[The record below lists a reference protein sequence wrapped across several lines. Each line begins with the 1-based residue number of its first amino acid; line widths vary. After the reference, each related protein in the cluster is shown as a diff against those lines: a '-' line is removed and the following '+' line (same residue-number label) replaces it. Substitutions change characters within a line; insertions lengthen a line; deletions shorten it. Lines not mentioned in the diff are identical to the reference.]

1 MKKITPYLLIVA
13 VIIIGYFVNAEI
25 LKQFKQSENTES
37 LTVTGKKES
46 INDQLKTLLV
56 YPKKKDLLEFELWDF
71 NQQKFTK
78 SNFTDKWNL
87 IFIGYTNC
95 PDVCPNTLNDLTHL
109 YQALNKDLKK
119 QFQFIFFSVDPMR
132 DTPERMKAYL
142 DNFDN
147 DFVGISGK
155 KDQIDSVVHQ
165 LGGLYS
171 LNTEEGDYYTV
182 DHSGRIFIVDPEG
195 RRFGILK
202 SDVLQSQDK
211 SILVNELESLL

>member
-13 VIIIGYFVNAEI
+13 VIVIGYFVNAEI

-78 SNFTDKWNL
+78 SNFKNKWNL

-109 YQALNKDLKK
+109 YQALSKDLRNN
-119 QFQFIFFSVDPMR
+119 FQFIFFSVDPMR

-142 DNFDN
+142 DNFHD
-147 DFVGISGK
+147 DFIGISGK
-155 KDQIDSVVHQ
+155 KDQVDSVVHQ

>member
-13 VIIIGYFVNAEI
+13 VIVIGYFVNAEI

-78 SNFTDKWNL
+78 SNFKNKWNL
-87 IFIGYTNC
+87 IFICYTNC

-109 YQALNKDLKK
+109 YQALSKDLRNN
-119 QFQFIFFSVDPMR
+119 FQFIFFSVDPMR

-142 DNFDN
+142 DNFHD
-147 DFVGISGK
+147 DFIGISGK
-155 KDQIDSVVHQ
+155 KDQVDSVVHQ